1 MIQIKKG
8 REPDKLLWYRQQVG
22 ASYEQMDKDVKE
34 ELLDRLLREQGHLC
48 AYCMSKIPET
58 RELPNGVPAVTIE
71 HWLPRNP
78 DEKLDV
84 GQGLDYK
91 NMFAVCSGRRGCGN
105 EEEMTCDARKG
116 NSTIKVNPLD
126 ESTLSGITYTAD
138 GKIKSSDP
146 VIDEDM
152 NARLNLNGETTSL
165 PENRKQVL
173 DTLIRDIKKRCGT
186 GDISLHYQ
194 RYLEKIMDMDDP
206 KIPYTGI
213 LIWWLKKHIK

>member
-8 REPDKLLWYRQQVG
+8 REPDKLLQYRQQEN

-34 ELLDRLLREQGHLC
+34 ELLDRLLQEQGHLC

-58 RELPNGVPAVTIE
+58 RELPEGVSAVTIE

-78 DEKLDV
+78 DDKIDV

-91 NMFAVCSGRRGCGN
+91 NMFAVCSGRRGCGS
-105 EEEMTCDARKG
+105 EEGMTCDARKG
-116 NSTIKVNPLD
+116 NSEIKVNPLD
-126 ESTLSGITYTAD
+126 AKTLSGITYTAN

-146 VIDEDM
+146 IIDEDI
-152 NARLNLNGETTSL
+152 NIRLNLNGETTSL
-165 PENRKQVL
+165 SENRMQVL
-173 DTLIRDIKKRCGT
+173 DSLLRDIKKRCGT
-186 GDISLHYQ
+186 GDISLYCQ
-194 RYLEKIMDMDDP
+194 RRLEKIMEMDDP
-206 KIPYTGI
+206 KIPYAGI

>member
-8 REPDKLLWYRQQVG
+8 REPDKLLRYRKQDG

-34 ELLDRLLREQGHLC
+34 ELLHNLLQEQGHLC

-58 RELPNGVPAVTIE
+58 RKLPNGVAAVTIE
-71 HWLPRNP
+71 HWLPQNP
-78 DEKLDV
+78 DEKADI

-105 EEEMTCDARKG
+105 EDGMTCDARKG
-116 NSTIKVNPLD
+116 NMIIKVNPLD
-126 ESTLSGITYTAD
+126 ERTLCDIKYTSDGI
-138 GKIKSSDP
+138 IKSGDP
-146 VIDEDM
+146 IVDEDL
-152 NARLNLNGETTSL
+152 NIRLNLNGEMTSL

-173 DTLIRDIKKRCGT
+173 NCLIDDIKRNCGS
-186 GDISLHYQ
+186 GDISLYCQ
-194 RYLEKIMDMDDP
+194 RRLEKIMDMDDP
-206 KIPYTGI
+206 KMPYVGI